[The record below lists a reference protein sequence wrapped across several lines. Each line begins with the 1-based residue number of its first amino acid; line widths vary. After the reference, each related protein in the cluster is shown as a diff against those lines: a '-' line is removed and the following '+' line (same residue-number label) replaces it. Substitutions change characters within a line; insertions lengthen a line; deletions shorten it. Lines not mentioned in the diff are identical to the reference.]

1 MLNSLKKV
9 WAAWKRIAH
18 RIGDFQARVLL
29 TLIYAVLVL
38 PFGLAIRL
46 FSDPLKIKQRSA
58 KWIDH
63 PQDVI
68 DLEWAHRQ
76 G

>member
-1 MLNSLKKV
+1 MLNSLKKL

-29 TLIYAVLVL
+29 TVIYAVLVL

-46 FSDPLKIKQRSA
+46 FSDPLKIKNRPA
-58 KWIDH
+58 EWIDH
-63 PQDVI
+63 AQDVI

>member
-1 MLNSLKKV
+1 MLNSLKKL
-9 WAAWKRIAH
+9 WEAWKRIAH

-29 TLIYAVLVL
+29 TVIYAVLVL

-46 FSDPLKIKQRSA
+46 FSDPLKIKNRPA
-58 KWIDH
+58 EWIDH
-63 PQDVI
+63 AQDVI